1 MQIVGT
7 KNGVATLMHLPKG
20 HVWKLEPLLTYKNAP
35 RHRRVHSYIV
45 SVAFPTSLASQS
57 NLFQISFPDIFG
69 KCEIKANASLKP
81 DFSPIR
87 CKVKII
93 F

>member
-45 SVAFPTSLASQS
+45 SVGVSDFP
-57 NLFQISFPDIFG
+57 
-69 KCEIKANASLKP
+69 C
-81 DFSPIR
+81 FSIELIPN
-87 CKVKII
+87 
-93 F
+93 